1 MSDYREEAEEVPQKV
16 SQWRML
22 MFYIPLAIQALSQSL
37 TYPLVASI
45 VSHGHLGSDEL
56 AAFSQGQSLLS
67 LMGAIGMGLITTGMV
82 FARTKSGMANYGR
95 LVMRIAAVVG
105 ALQFIACMPPF
116 NNFFFSRILGLND
129 ELAEIA
135 RWTTFLGIPLQFA
148 FFLRNKHVVQL
159 YNEKRSDLA
168 NIATLM
174 RILVTACLSP
184 IFVRLGMTGFFWGS
198 VALTLPVFGE
208 AYLSKLFAKPYID
221 ALTDDSGEIAP
232 VGKQLRFT
240 IPLSFGGILMS
251 LSAFMVAVFISRAES
266 SETSLAIHYII
277 MGVINP
283 LGFAAIRMQSVVIA
297 FPPAIYG
304 KRRVAAFAVC
314 AGLLLSSC
322 SIFMQIPQVAQWY
335 FGKVQNL
342 PPEHVAL
349 AQNAMLLIGLLPLVQ
364 SLRGHAE
371 GLAAIKRRPN
381 AILAGQAVY
390 LATMVLVLF
399 VLLSTEALPGYLM
412 GAAAIHLAA
421 FMALV
426 TVRAG
431 LVWGEF
437 EDSYGNPAERVPDA
451 NTSSK

>member
-1 MSDYREEAEEVPQKV
+1 
-16 SQWRML
+16 

-105 ALQFIACMPPF
+105 VLQFIACMPPF

-135 RWTTFLGIPLQFA
+135 RWATFLGIPLQFA

-208 AYLSKLFAKPYID
+208 ACLSKLFAKPYMD
-221 ALTDDSGEIAP
+221 ALTDDSGEIAS

-266 SETSLAIHYII
+266 PETSLAIHYII

-304 KRRVAAFAVC
+304 KRRVATFAVC

-335 FGKVQNL
+335 FGNVQNL

-390 LATMVLVLF
+390 LATMVLALF
-399 VLLSTEALPGYLM
+399 VLLSTGALPGYLM

-437 EDSYGNPAERVPDA
+437 EDSYGNPAERVPEA
-451 NTSSK
+451 NTNSK